1 MKKMIVFVLF
11 MLICAAIVYVTTP
24 TEVCRYAAW
33 VRSGDTISS
42 LMDSRGVEYD
52 YSASLAATIAAN
64 SGVDMEILSPN
75 QDVMIVLVK

>member
-1 MKKMIVFVLF
+1 MKKAIGFIVLV
-11 MLICAAIVYVTTP
+11 LICAAVVYVTTP
-24 TEVCRYAAW
+24 SEVCRYAAW
-33 VRSGDTISS
+33 VCNGDTVTS

-64 SGVDMEILSPN
+64 PGVDMETLVPN

>member
-1 MKKMIVFVLF
+1 MKKVLIFILFVVLY
-11 MLICAAIVYVTTP
+11 AVIVYAMTP
-24 TEVCRYAAW
+24 SEVCRYAAW

-64 SGVDMEILSPN
+64 PGVDMETLSPR

>member
-1 MKKMIVFVLF
+1 MKKMIMFVLF
-11 MLICAAIVYVTTP
+11 MLICVAIVYVTTP

-33 VRSGDTISS
+33 VRSGDTVTS
-42 LMDSRGVEYD
+42 LMDSRDVEYD

-64 SGVDMEILSPN
+64 PGVDMEVLKPR

>member
-1 MKKMIVFVLF
+1 MKKMIIFVLF

-24 TEVCRYAAW
+24 SEVCRYAAW
-33 VRSGDTISS
+33 VRSGDTVTS

-64 SGVDMEILSPN
+64 PGVDMETLAPR
-75 QDVMIVLVK
+75 QDITIVLIK